1 VHCDGIQ
8 TITHSCPHDN
18 AYRRDAPQCYIPRM
32 SEMPQI
38 VVRVPADLKAELERE
53 AKEDGRTLGSL
64 VRLILDR
71 RHTKERE
78 S

>member
-1 VHCDGIQ
+1 
-8 TITHSCPHDN
+8 
-18 AYRRDAPQCYIPRM
+18 M

-71 RHTKERE
+71 RHHLATPQEKPDA
-78 S
+78 